1 MAQPLWHQRI
11 MRKAHA
17 NRAFTLIEM
26 LVVIAILGILASL
39 LLPALNRGKAKANR
53 IKCVN
58 NLRQIHAGMLSFSN
72 EFDSRLP
79 WTLKPNQADALFKD
93 LYTDEHTG
101 VNHFWDIRFVFLPAP
116 IRRELGA
123 AKVLAS
129 PCDPAVVPWTE
140 REMNEGRWQGFGAS
154 FDGVHVHMDRR
165 ALSYA
170 MHLGSDMQ
178 RPNTILGLT
187 RNVSGN
193 EPTKFAYP
201 SGKQLPEYSQY
212 FGMSLRAA
220 DSGGAAQSFVGNS
233 ESDLTRKQ
241 NFAMA
246 GLGKSQGQLAFADG
260 SVKMGH
266 DAGLAEAVRSHAL
279 TSGGVFL
286 GVNENL
292 TRPTQ
297 EAIPREALQ
306 IR

>member
-1 MAQPLWHQRI
+1 MTQPIWHQRM
-11 MRKAHA
+11 MRKARA

-79 WTLKPNQADALFKD
+79 WTLKPSQADALFKN

-116 IRRELGA
+116 IRRELGT

-129 PCDPAVVPWTE
+129 PCDPAVVPFTE

-178 RPNTILGLT
+178 RPSTILGLT
-187 RNVSGN
+187 RNIGGN
-193 EPTKFAYP
+193 EPYEFAYP
-201 SGKQLPEYSQY
+201 AGKQLPEYAQY
-212 FGMSLRAA
+212 FGLSLRAA
-220 DSGGAAQSFVGNS
+220 DSGGLAQSFVGNS
-233 ESDLTRKQ
+233 ETDLTRRQ
-241 NFAMA
+241 NLAMS
-246 GLGKSQGQLAFADG
+246 GLGKSQGQMARADG
-260 SVKMGH
+260 SVKMVH
-266 DAGLAEAVRSHAL
+266 DADLAEAVRAHGQ

-297 EAIPREALQ
+297 EVIPREALQ